1 MGLVIDEI
9 VMVLDHNAVE
19 KKGRV
24 VLLVLVDPQAQLAG
38 NDPVGLGL
46 TPVQPD
52 VDVPERTVRRNGI
65 GKAQSVTFEEHH
77 RKAVFVVECR
87 ETRDSRFV
95 TAVAFLDL
103 LDVESPLQQQ
113 CPRRT
118 QLAGQHLQ
126 SIPSHRQDALHRRAA
141 VNLAPACF
149 VASCEKRRI
158 FHLPVQRRPQQGEQA
173 VGRRIL
179 HSQSF
184 ICFNIVS
191 RP

>member
-1 MGLVIDEI
+1 
-9 VMVLDHNAVE
+9 MVLDHNAVE

-87 ETRDSRFV
+87 ETRDGRFV

-118 QLAGQHLQ
+118 QLARATSAIHPKPPPRRPAPTSGGK
-126 SIPSHRQDALHRRAA
+126 SRPSMLRRIVRKAPYLPSSRAA
-141 VNLAPACF
+141 PPAAGRTKPL
-149 VASCEKRRI
+149 VAV
-158 FHLPVQRRPQQGEQA
+158 F
-173 VGRRIL
+173 
-179 HSQSF
+179 F
-184 ICFNIVS
+184 IVKINCW
-191 RP
+191 